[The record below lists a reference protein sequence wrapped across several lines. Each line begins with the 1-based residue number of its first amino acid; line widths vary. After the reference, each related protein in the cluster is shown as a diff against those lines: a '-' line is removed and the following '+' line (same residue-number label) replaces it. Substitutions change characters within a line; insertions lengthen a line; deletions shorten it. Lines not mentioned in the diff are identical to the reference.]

1 MVAPSPGPVS
11 WLRCFFLRTAALY
24 LLLWAFPF
32 PLNVLPFFDWL
43 ESAHRHLMEAVGLL
57 ALRVTTGFAGPL
69 PSVEN
74 GSGDRLDSWVAQLG
88 ILLVSLAGGALWA
101 AFGRTAT
108 RQARIADASRLY
120 LRYFLAAAM
129 LIYGASKLTLNQFPP
144 PSVDRLV
151 QPLGEGSP
159 MGLVWTMI
167 GLSPAYQFVGGL
179 LEFIAGLLLLSRR
192 GVSLGAWL
200 MAGVMA
206 HVVLLNYCFDVPVKI
221 YSTQLL
227 LGALLLAAPDVPGL
241 LDLLV
246 RRRPAQP
253 IGEPVARLAGWRRFS
268 VYGGNTLLVALT
280 CFVAG
285 IAEAAPVLPEVY
297 ATYEV
302 TAFTRDGVAVPPRF
316 EDPLRWRY
324 FTLTNR
330 GTAIVRSVGGARQ
343 VYTAKVDVAAK
354 TMTLTARDQAP
365 EISGLTY
372 TQTTPAAL
380 SLSCHLAGA
389 VVEVQLRRRLP
400 DEFLMVNR
408 GFHWINPAPFNR

>member
-1 MVAPSPGPVS
+1 
-11 WLRCFFLRTAALY
+11 
-24 LLLWAFPF
+24 
-32 PLNVLPFFDWL
+32 
-43 ESAHRHLMEAVGLL
+43 
-57 ALRVTTGFAGPL
+57 
-69 PSVEN
+69 
-74 GSGDRLDSWVAQLG
+74 
-88 ILLVSLAGGALWA
+88 
-101 AFGRTAT
+101 
-108 RQARIADASRLY
+108 
-120 LRYFLAAAM
+120 
-129 LIYGASKLTLNQFPP
+129 
-144 PSVDRLV
+144 
-151 QPLGEGSP
+151 

-206 HVVLLNYCFDVPVKI
+206 HVVLLNYCFDVPVKG

-227 LGALLLAAPDVPGL
+227 LGALWLAAPEVPGL

-246 RRRPAQP
+246 RRRPAEP
-253 IGEPVARLAGWRRFS
+253 IEQPVAGLAGWRRFA
-268 VYGGNTLLVALT
+268 VYGGNTLLVAFT
-280 CFVAG
+280 FYVAG
-285 IAEAAPVLPEVY
+285 IAEAAPVLPDVY

-302 TAFTRDGVAVPPRF
+302 TTFKRDGVAVPPRF

-330 GTAIVRSVGGARQ
+330 GTAIIRSVGGARQ

-365 EISGLTY
+365 EISGMTY
-372 TQTTPAAL
+372 TQSTPAAL
-380 SLSCHLAGA
+380 GLSCHLAGA
-389 VVEVQLRRRLP
+389 ALEVQLRRRQP

-408 GFHWINPAPFNR
+408 GFHWINPTPFNR